1 MTSKRVLFV
10 VLLALAITACS
21 ANAKNYG
28 DKCKVDS
35 DCGTETMVCS
45 LQNSKKIC
53 KQKGLFP
60 MLGREIG
67 GMVLMVV
74 LSMFAVIAGAG
85 GGPLYVPVLQLI
97 FGMSSKETVAL
108 SNGLTVFS
116 SCSSLIGNLGRKDP
130 DIPRRSLINFDAL
143 LTINPTLLLGSA
155 VGAILNSFMADVVRM
170 IVFVFLIMYAI
181 TQSIKKTRDL
191 LQKERAQAFKE
202 QEPAQK
208 AIADKPEPSERIRLE
223 SAPQEPEK
231 AGLSLPPAEP
241 AAGDS
246 TARAVAATT
255 EPAEDAALREA
266 IVSQEGRVITWPNM
280 LSIWGSFVIAGVI
293 ALLRGGS
300 GFKGWANSSQC
311 DSVDWVLFT
320 ILAVAMFVF
329 AFFGSRYVLRKQQN
343 KTKLKLHDKNEVEW
357 TTQTIGKGWA
367 FTVFMGACS
376 TLSGLG
382 GGSIMAPFFYSINL
396 MPKTASATSLLTI
409 FFSKIVVTVMNYVAG
424 VLPLYYLLFVGSF
437 IFVGGV
443 ISNYMSGYIQTK
455 FKRQSFISGIFV
467 FEIGVCLVLFCIAS
481 GLSIANS
488 SSGVLKFASYC

>member
-10 VLLALAITACS
+10 VLLALTITGCS
-21 ANAKNYG
+21 TNAKNYG
-28 DKCKVDS
+28 DKCKVDA
-35 DCGTETMVCS
+35 DCGTETMVCG
-45 LQNSKKIC
+45 LQNNKQIC

-155 VGAILNSFMADVVRM
+155 LGAILNSFMADIVRM
-170 IVFVFLIMYAI
+170 IVFVFLIIYAI
-181 TQSIKKTRDL
+181 TQSVKKTRDL
-191 LQKERAQAFKE
+191 LQKEKAQAFKD
-202 QEPAQK
+202 QEPPQK
-208 AIADKPEPSERIRLE
+208 AVTNKPEPSERIRLE

-231 AGLSLPPAEP
+231 MGLSPVPAEP
-241 AAGDS
+241 APGQLGS
-246 TARAVAATT
+246 GPVAVAA
-255 EPAEDAALREA
+255 EPAEDAALRAA
-266 IVSQEGRVITWPNM
+266 IISQEGRVITWPNM

-300 GFKGWANSSQC
+300 GFKGWANSTQC
-311 DSVDWVLFT
+311 DSVDWVLFA
-320 ILAVAMFVF
+320 ILAVSMFLF
-329 AFFGSRYVLRKQQN
+329 AFVGSRYVLQKQQN
-343 KTKLKLHDKNEVEW
+343 KTKLNIHDKNEVEW

-443 ISNYMSGYIQTK
+443 ISNYMSGYIQAK
-455 FKRQSFISGIFV
+455 FKRQSFISAIFV
-467 FEIGVCLVLFCIAS
+467 FEITVCLVLFCIAS

-488 SSGVLKFASYC
+488 SASVLKFANYC